1 MRAGLTFLLLL
12 GAGCATG
19 PARAT
24 FADRPPAWH
33 ERDDDPLAVVPVPSS
48 LGDEKVALFIRDF
61 FTREADRRL
70 ALEQP
75 HAAADVNA
83 LDEVPCSTW
92 FCPRNHLHPMSPDEV
107 AAGPPGAE
115 PPQLPLTISS
125 GKAQGVAPG
134 FVARDARGRKYLIK
148 LDPVGHAGLA
158 SGAEVVGSR
167 LFHAAGY
174 HVPGAFAID
183 VPEHD
188 LLVRPDARIKLSA
201 AAERPFTRERLLVLL
216 QGGARTA
223 SGALRA
229 VAVPWVDGK
238 VLGAFDMF
246 GRRADDSNDR
256 IPHQD
261 RRSLRASYLLAG
273 WLNIEDASAINT
285 LDSVVEEGGRRFVRH
300 HFIDFGDALGSASV
314 RVKGV
319 FHGREHLLDL
329 ERVMLAAVSLGAYRR
344 DWQRDADTWRAATG
358 GPPDAGWM
366 FPVDDWDP
374 AAFRT
379 GRKNPAH
386 LRMTARDAYWGAK
399 VVTSFTD
406 AQLEALLAAA
416 GYRGQAAATISRALR
431 VRRDRIGARYLVAQT
446 ALENPVLAA
455 DGRSLCFDDLAVARG
470 YLAPGAVRYRFAV
483 GDAAGGELGRAERS
497 TQGPRTCLPLPPLGS
512 RAYVV
517 VQVTT
522 VTAAGDAAPARVHLR
537 FRPQQAH
544 HVVVGL
550 ERDEG
555 AAS

>member
-1 MRAGLTFLLLL
+1 MRASLMVFVLLA
-12 GAGCATG
+12 AGCATG
-19 PARAT
+19 PALAT

-33 ERDDDPLAVVPVPSS
+33 ERDDESLAVVPAPSS
-48 LGDEKVALFIRDF
+48 LGEEKVALFIRDF

-70 ALEQP
+70 SLEQP
-75 HAAADVNA
+75 RAAADVNA

-92 FCPRNHLHPMSPDEV
+92 FCPRNHLHPMSPEEV
-107 AAGPPGAE
+107 AAGPAGAE

-134 FVARDARGRKYLIK
+134 FVVRDARGRKYLIK

-158 SGAEVVGSR
+158 SSAEVVGSR

-183 VPEHD
+183 VPEQD
-188 LLVRPDARIKLSA
+188 LLIRPDARIKLSA
-201 AAERPFTRERLLVLL
+201 AAERAFTRDRLLVLL

-246 GRRADDSNDR
+246 GRRPDDANDR

-261 RRSLRASYLLAG
+261 RRSLRASYLLIG

-285 LDSVVEEGGRRFVRH
+285 LDSLVEENGRRFVRH

-329 ERVMLAAVSLGAYRR
+329 QRVMLAGVSLGAYRR
-344 DWQRDADTWRAATG
+344 DWQRDAENWQAAAG

-406 AQLEALLAAA
+406 TQIEALLAAA
-416 GYRGQAAATISRALR
+416 GYRGQTAAIISRALR
-431 VRRDRIGARYLVAQT
+431 VRRDRIGLRYLVAQT
-446 ALENPVLAA
+446 ALEHPELAV
-455 DGRSLCFDDLAVARG
+455 DGRALCFDDVAVTRGYVAAGALRYRLAVRE
-470 YLAPGAVRYRFAV
+470 V
-483 GDAAGGELGRAERS
+483 AGRELGKGEVPA
-497 TQGPRTCLPLPPLGS
+497 QGPRTCLPLPQLGS
-512 RAYVV
+512 RDYVV
-517 VQVTT
+517 VHVTA
-522 VTAAGDAAPARVHLR
+522 VTAAGDTAAARVHLR
-537 FRPQQAH
+537 FRAQERR

-555 AAS
+555 EAS